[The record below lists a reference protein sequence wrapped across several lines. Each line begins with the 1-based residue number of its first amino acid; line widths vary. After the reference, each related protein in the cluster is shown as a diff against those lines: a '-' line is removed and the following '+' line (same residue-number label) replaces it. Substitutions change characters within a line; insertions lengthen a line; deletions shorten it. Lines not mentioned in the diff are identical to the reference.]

1 MRKILITA
9 GPTREK
15 IDPIRFITNSSTG
28 KIGYLL
34 AELARKKGFKV
45 ILITGPTFLRPP
57 EGIKVIC
64 VESAK
69 ELKKEV
75 LRYISQVDCLIMAA
89 AVGDYR
95 PLRIEQSKIKRKKEL
110 VLSLMRNPDIL
121 KEAGKRKKKRQVFVG
136 FALETENF
144 VKNGMQKIK
153 EKNLDFL
160 LVNSPGFFGE
170 AKGKKIVK
178 LIKRKGEI
186 VELSTLSKRKIAR
199 RILNEIDGYLCK

>member
-1 MRKILITA
+1 MKRILITA
-9 GPTREK
+9 GPTKEK

-28 KIGYLL
+28 RIGYLL

-45 ILITGPTFLRPP
+45 ILITGPTFIRPP

-64 VESAK
+64 IESAK

-75 LRYISQVDCLIMAA
+75 LRHISQVDCLIMAA

-95 PLRIEQSKIKRKKEL
+95 PLRIKMRKIKRRKEL
-110 VLSLMRNPDIL
+110 ILPLMRNPDIL
-121 KEAGKRKKKRQVFVG
+121 KEAGKKKRKNQLFVG

-144 VKNGMQKIK
+144 VKNGLQKIK

-160 LVNSPGFFGE
+160 LVNNPGFFGE

-178 LIKRKGEI
+178 FINRKGEI
-186 VELSTLSKRKIAR
+186 VELSTLSKRKIAE
-199 RILNEIDGYLCK
+199 RILDEIEDCLCK